1 MARIRR
7 LSGATPLTPNDR
19 AIAAEA
25 ADRLLAGELIILPTD
40 TVYGLFLHSTAP
52 EAIARLERLKHR
64 PQPKP
69 LAVLLR
75 EDERLVAFMRGTV
88 EPLAGGAAEKLIP
101 GALTLI
107 APFAEWRGLLPPE
120 LAALPYP
127 AIGVRIPAHPFLQE
141 VLAGCGCWA
150 LATSAN
156 VADEPTPAALDEV
169 LKTLSVDAV
178 SFAVDG
184 GECPQPPSAVVELSQ
199 GKLRVLRSHPLL
211 TSGSGAIWVGR
222 AD

>member
-69 LAVLLR
+69 LAALLR

-120 LAALPYP
+120 LAALPRYRR
-127 AIGVRIPAHPFLQE
+127 AHSGASIPAGS
-141 VLAGCGCWA
+141 AGGLRLLGA
-150 LATSAN
+150 
-156 VADEPTPAALDEV
+156 
-169 LKTLSVDAV
+169 
-178 SFAVDG
+178 G
-184 GECPQPPSAVVELSQ
+184 HQRECS
-199 GKLRVLRSHPLL
+199 
-211 TSGSGAIWVGR
+211 GR
-222 AD
+222 ADTGGAGRGAEDA